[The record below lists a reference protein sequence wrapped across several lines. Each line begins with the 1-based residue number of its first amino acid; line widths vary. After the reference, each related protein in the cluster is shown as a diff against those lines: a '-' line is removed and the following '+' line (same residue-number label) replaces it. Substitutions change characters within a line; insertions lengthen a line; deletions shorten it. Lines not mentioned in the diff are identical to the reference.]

1 MYGIEAGGIGIVEL
15 VVFEMDWM
23 VPRFFRVRD
32 GGIKLIGRFI
42 LPRAAN
48 LPDDRLHLGS
58 MVLTTIQKK

>member
-32 GGIKLIGRFI
+32 GGIKLTGRFI
-42 LPRAAN
+42 
-48 LPDDRLHLGS
+48 
-58 MVLTTIQKK
+58 